1 MKNLITKK
9 LALLAI
15 VLFASIGNA
24 FGQSITF
31 DFNGINDNDYNA
43 DALIVNSGS
52 WVSSNETINFSEGED
67 VTIKV
72 FAYNLYELDK
82 VYVDGE
88 EIAVNI
94 HAEHEFKSISGNHTV
109 KVVCKKVPTNT
120 VALSFNYQNVARLCF
135 DGFNFSRCPQ
145 GNETFEVPTG
155 SNLSLRLEPYTS
167 AYPVSSIKVDGND
180 VTTAFMAGNYSLT
193 NIASN
198 HTVAVTFEK
207 VASHTINVTLPDYTK
222 KYYFED
228 VESGTNFGWN
238 NSIELAAGKD
248 VRLYFEP
255 TTGYQVDKAL
265 IDKGDGSIV
274 NVANALNT
282 NGYYEFKSLDADY
295 EVSITT
301 KIATQHTITIDFDN
315 EKAGVYLNNYRSDPD
330 HLISSDSAT
339 PNTTYEFN
347 EGTSVRMT
355 FWSNSGIYIFKSIKI
370 NGADVNPLYDDNIG
384 YYYDFNNL
392 SGDYSVVLT
401 YEEMPS
407 VTVNFDNS
415 MGGVTLQNGEIDYYV
430 SPNWRDCFPSGTT
443 MRIIPYAYDD
453 YKVGSITV
461 DGSAVTLMDGYYE
474 FTLTDDCIVSVV
486 FEEVAKHTISY
497 TFNREDVASVYVSWG
512 GNSRPVNCSSSMEI
526 TEGSDVS
533 MWTDWIDNS
542 YYIKSFTVN
551 DNDVTE
557 LFKSGNYS
565 LSNVT
570 SDLSIYVELETI
582 EPSYAMNVTF
592 NHDGFGEVCFDDSH
606 YNRCVNHAQT
616 VDVAAGE
623 DIWVNVNLF
632 SLVHPLKS
640 IKVDDTDV
648 TNDVKQNGGY
658 SIPNISSNHSVYVE
672 YDELPYN
679 TISVNWQEGNADV
692 YFEEGNFTLWGQEA
706 QIVSGHNAKMFI
718 TPTAGYAISNVSIS
732 DGSSTQ
738 DITESFN
745 ANGGYY
751 EFTSLN
757 TDYTVTVQ
765 FTEVETRTITLSFD
779 NEKGSVYINGR
790 SVGPYEYAYNEG
802 STIRL
807 TVNARE
813 GYKVGSILVD
823 DSEVTESYKANGCY
837 EFVLNSNSVVTVNF
851 VEATY
856 YTISLTGD
864 DTEKGYYYLS
874 HEGSIVEETDV
885 YLYVHPDLGYVPT
898 ATVDENEV
906 DLSYNQEYGYYYYL
920 ISNLDANHTVNV
932 TFGEKHISY
941 VHLSINK
948 NETKEVYLSNNSRTD
963 SGDFRL
969 TTGTTVRLVAYP
981 QIGYELESIYIDNTD
996 ITESYMENGYYD
1008 LVVTECT
1015 ITVTMK
1021 KKTAPST
1028 VTVTIPSSGVGT
1040 FCCEYDL
1047 NFSGVSGI
1055 KAYVASGYDPSTGD
1069 LVLTRVNDVPVGTGL
1084 LIKGTPGDYNVSSGN
1099 SNYIF
1104 ANMLRGVV
1112 DQTTIRT
1119 EQWLY
1124 DGWNGERYYTSYI
1137 LDTDGEFNIA
1147 DNAYQVPANSAY
1159 LVIPSEYV
1167 NTSMAKLHNIF
1178 LDDEE
1183 EINGIT
1189 TGVGF
1194 IWAGEKRNATAT
1206 DDVYNLQG
1214 QKVNSKTLK
1223 PGIYIKNGKKFMVK

>member
-15 VLFASIGNA
+15 VLFASIGSA
-24 FGQSITF
+24 FGQSINVTLTGA
-31 DFNGINDNDYNA
+31 NNNNNERLNA
-43 DALIVNSGS
+43 QLLFSGS
-52 WVSSNETINFSEGED
+52 TSGDLWVDTDNELQLFLGED
-67 VTIKV
+67 VTMRVYV
-72 FAYNLYELDK
+72 FNNLYS
-82 VYVDGE
+82 
-88 EIAVNI
+88 I
-94 HAEHEFKSISGNHTV
+94 KSIYIDDVDLTKEIINNENSYTFSSLSGNHTV
-109 KVVCKKVPTNT
+109 NIVFDKEPTQNVQVT
-120 VALSFNYQNVARLCF
+120 ISHPDVLRLSFSGDSYWY
-135 DGFNFSRCPQ
+135 STSKP
-145 GNETFEVPTG
+145 ETVEVPDG
-155 SNLSLRLEPYTS
+155 KSIWMSFSYLSS
-167 AYPVSSIKVDGND
+167 AYPIKSVIIDGNED
-180 VTTAFMAGNYSLT
+180 VTDQFLADNGYSFQ
-193 NIASN
+193 NISGPHSVN
-198 HTVAVTFEK
+198 IELDELQ
-207 VASHTINVTLPDYTK
+207 SHTIRFIRPDDSFWPEVSFYDGD
-222 KYYFED
+222 YYLNGYEA
-228 VESGTNFGWN
+228 V
-238 NSIELAAGKD
+238 LAAGKS
-248 VRLYFEP
+248 VKMYITLP
-255 TTGYQVDKAL
+255 GGYQ
-265 IDKGDGSIV
+265 INTV
-274 NVANALNT
+274 NVKDSHEHPLDVNTVTNSILT
-282 NGYYEFKSLDADY
+282 NGYYEFTELSDDY
-295 EVSITT
+295 VV
-301 KIATQHTITIDFDN
+301 TITYQTVNKYTITANFDD
-315 EKAGVYLNNYRSDPD
+315 EKGWVNYMINGNGSGVSPNDP
-330 HLISSDSAT
+330 IA
-339 PNTTYEFN
+339 FN
-347 EGTSVRMT
+347 EGTTVRYIAGGH
-355 FWSNSGIYIFKSIKI
+355 SN
-370 NGADVNPLYDDNIG
+370 N
-384 YYYDFNNL
+384 
-392 SGDYSVVLT
+392 
-401 YEEMPS
+401 
-407 VTVNFDNS
+407 
-415 MGGVTLQNGEIDYYV
+415 
-430 SPNWRDCFPSGTT
+430 
-443 MRIIPYAYDD
+443 
-453 YKVGSITV
+453 YKVKSFLV
-461 DGSAVTLMDGYYE
+461 DGVDKTSEYLLNNYYE
-474 FTLTDDCIVSVV
+474 FSNLGANHTI
-486 FEEVAKHTISY
+486 EVQYRESAPVTISY
-497 TFNREDVASVYVSWG
+497 TFNRE
-512 GNSRPVNCSSSMEI
+512 
-526 TEGSDVS
+526 
-533 MWTDWIDNS
+533 
-542 YYIKSFTVN
+542 
-551 DNDVTE
+551 E
-557 LFKSGNYS
+557 LFGLGIIWDNGSMS
-565 LSNVT
+565 LSNSQSIELPEGSFVRLYFDWINEAYKIKAIKVDGVDVVTETFMTDGYLLSNIT
-570 SDLSIYVELETI
+570 SDHSVDIQIETKQ
-582 EPSYAMNVTF
+582 PSYAMNVTF
-592 NHDGFGEVCFDDSH
+592 NHDGFGDVCFDDSH
-606 YNRCVNHAQT
+606 YNRCVNYAQT

-672 YDELPYN
+672 FDELPYN

-718 TPTAGYAISNVSIS
+718 TPTAGCAISNVSIS

-790 SVGPYEYAYNEG
+790 WVGPYEYAYNEG

-813 GYKVGSILVD
+813 RYKVGSIFVD

-885 YLYVHPDLGYVPT
+885 YLYVYPETGYVPT

-1112 DQTTIRT
+1112 EQTTIRT

>member
-15 VLFASIGNA
+15 VLFASIGHA
-24 FGQSITF
+24 FGANISVTT
-31 DFNGINDNDYNA
+31 NNENA
-43 DALIVNSGS
+43 VDWRLSWPGNNNWTSGS
-52 WVSSNETINFSEGED
+52 GAFDVDDGVEAFMELTWIDVLYNITGISVDGSSVDVETFRSEGY
-67 VTIKV
+67 TWS
-72 FAYNLYELDK
+72 
-82 VYVDGE
+82 
-88 EIAVNI
+88 NI
-94 HAEHEFKSISGNHTV
+94 QGNHTV
-109 KVVCKKVPTNT
+109 NITLDKLPTNIFN
-120 VALSFNYQNVARLCF
+120 VEFNYDNVASVFFSYNNDRYGMGF
-135 DGFNFSRCPQ
+135 FSDGELEIPSGGDVNMFVNQQSSAYPLNKVLVDDVDVTNQINNGQYVF
-145 GNETFEVPTG
+145 
-155 SNLSLRLEPYTS
+155 SNLSADHYVKVFLDKVENTNS
-167 AYPVSSIKVDGND
+167 ISVSFNEGFDPSFYFEDDGKTWWNPQNAEFATGND
-180 VTTAFMAGNYSLT
+180 VKLIIDPSYGILVSKIYVT
-193 NIASN
+193 NKSTN
-198 HTVAVTFEK
+198 DKTDVT
-207 VASHTINVTLPDYTK
+207 
-222 KYYFED
+222 
-228 VESGTNFGWN
+228 ES
-238 NSIELAAGKD
+238 
-248 VRLYFEP
+248 
-255 TTGYQVDKAL
+255 YQA
-265 IDKGDGSIV
+265 
-274 NVANALNT
+274 
-282 NGYYEFKSLDADY
+282 NGYYEFSYLSADY
-295 EVSITT
+295 AVEVELEYVGVS
-301 KIATQHTITIDFDN
+301 KIYVDYDSS
-315 EKAGVYLNNYRSDPD
+315 KANVNLLDYSADPNN
-330 HLISSDSAT
+330 
-339 PNTTYEFN
+339 
-347 EGTSVRMT
+347 GT
-355 FWSNSGIYIFKSIKI
+355 
-370 NGADVNPLYDDNIG
+370 LYNIG
-384 YYYDFNNL
+384 FDGNEFTKGSNVRLYISPYGGYVLESILVDERDVTSTYLENN
-392 SGDYSVVLT
+392 
-401 YEEMPS
+401 
-407 VTVNFDNS
+407 
-415 MGGVTLQNGEIDYYV
+415 
-430 SPNWRDCFPSGTT
+430 
-443 MRIIPYAYDD
+443 
-453 YKVGSITV
+453 
-461 DGSAVTLMDGYYE
+461 YYE
-474 FTLTDDCIVSVV
+474 FLDLNADHTIKVQFRESVPV
-486 FEEVAKHTISY
+486 TISY
-497 TFNREDVASVYVSWG
+497 TFNREDVAGVFVSWNTG
-512 GNSRPVNCSSSMEI
+512 ATNLNGTSSI
-526 TEGSDVS
+526 TVMEGSDVR
-533 MWTDWIDNS
+533 MTNDWLDES
-542 YYIKSFTVN
+542 YRIKSFKV
-551 DNDVTE
+551 DGIDYTE
-557 LFKSGNYS
+557 TFINEGYS

-570 SDLSIYVELETI
+570 SDLSVYVELETI

-592 NHDGFGEVCFDDSH
+592 NHDGLGEVCFDDSH

-623 DIWVNVNLF
+623 DIWVYVNLF
-632 SLVHPLKS
+632 SLAHPLKS

-648 TNDVKQNGGY
+648 TNGVKQNGGY

-672 YDELPYN
+672 FDELPYN

-692 YFEEGNFTLWGQEA
+692 YFVEGNFTLWGQEA
-706 QIVSGHNAKMFI
+706 QIVSGHNAKMYI
-718 TPTAGYAISNVSIS
+718 TPTAGCAISNVSIS

-738 DITESFN
+738 DITDTFN

-751 EFTSLN
+751 EFTSVN
-757 TDYTVTVQ
+757 VDYTVTVQ
-765 FTEVETRTITLSFD
+765 FTEVDTHTITLNFA
-779 NEKGSVYINGR
+779 NEKGWVYIND
-790 SVGPYEYAYNEG
+790 SQVGSYEYTYNEG

-807 TVNARE
+807 RINARE

-823 DSEVTESYKANGCY
+823 DSEVTEAYKANGCY

-864 DTEKGYYYLS
+864 DTEKGDYYLS

-885 YLYVHPDLGYVPT
+885 YLYVYPNTGYVPT

-948 NETKEVYLSNNSRTD
+948 NETKEVYLSNNSRPD

-1112 DQTTIRT
+1112 EQTTIRT

>member
-1 MKNLITKK
+1 MDITW
-9 LALLAI
+9 I
-15 VLFASIGNA
+15 HPYYT
-24 FGQSITF
+24 ITEVTV
-31 DFNGINDNDYNA
+31 DDSP
-43 DALIVNSGS
+43 VN
-52 WVSSNETINFSEGED
+52 VATFRSEGY
-67 VTIKV
+67 TWS
-72 FAYNLYELDK
+72 
-82 VYVDGE
+82 
-88 EIAVNI
+88 NI
-94 HAEHEFKSISGNHTV
+94 QGNHTV
-109 KVVCKKVPTNT
+109 NITLEALPTNEIF
-120 VALSFNYQNVARLCF
+120 VDFNYENVASA
-135 DGFNFSRCPQ
+135 NFSYNNGSNGMVVRYNGGCDIPSGIDVDMTVNSLTSAYQ
-145 GNETFEVPTG
+145 LNKVLVDDVDVTNQIINGKYVF
-155 SNLSLRLEPYTS
+155 SNLSADHHVKVFLDKVENTNSISVSFIGTIS
-167 AYPVSSIKVDGND
+167 ASYYFYENGKTWWTPENAEFTPGND
-180 VTTAFMAGNYSLT
+180 V
-193 NIASN
+193 
-198 HTVAVTFEK
+198 
-207 VASHTINVTLPDYTK
+207 
-222 KYYFED
+222 
-228 VESGTNFGWN
+228 
-238 NSIELAAGKD
+238 ELHID
-248 VRLYFEP
+248 
-255 TTGYQVDKAL
+255 TSTGYKVTSM
-265 IDKGDGSIV
+265 SITNTSTNV
-274 NVANALNT
+274 KTDVTDFYQEHGFYKFSDLSADYAVEVEVGVANIYKVSVDYDSSKGTGYIISYKTDPN
-282 NGYYEFKSLDADY
+282 NGTGF
-295 EVSITT
+295 
-301 KIATQHTITIDFDN
+301 DF
-315 EKAGVYLNNYRSDPD
+315 Y
-330 HLISSDSAT
+330 
-339 PNTTYEFN
+339 PNGNEFN
-347 EGTSVRMT
+347 EGSNVRLCLYPYNGY
-355 FWSNSGIYIFKSIKI
+355 SLESI
-370 NGADVNPLYDDNIG
+370 L
-384 YYYDFNNL
+384 
-392 SGDYSVVLT
+392 
-401 YEEMPS
+401 
-407 VTVNFDNS
+407 
-415 MGGVTLQNGEIDYYV
+415 
-430 SPNWRDCFPSGTT
+430 
-443 MRIIPYAYDD
+443 
-453 YKVGSITV
+453 V
-461 DGSAVTLMDGYYE
+461 DGVDVTSTYLENNYFDFMNINDNHTVVVQFKE
-474 FTLTDDCIVSVV
+474 SVPV
-486 FEEVAKHTISY
+486 NISY
-497 TFNREDVASVYVSWG
+497 TFNREDFAGVFVSWNYG
-512 GNSRPVNCSSSMEI
+512 STTIYRTSSI
-526 TEGSDVS
+526 TVMEGSDVR
-533 MWTDWIDNS
+533 MTNNRLDES
-542 YYIKSFTVN
+542 YRIKSFKV
-551 DNDVTE
+551 DGIDYTE
-557 LFKSGNYS
+557 TFINGNYS

-606 YNRCVNHAQT
+606 YNRCVNYAQT

-623 DIWVNVNLF
+623 DIWVYVNLF

-672 YDELPYN
+672 FDELPYN

-718 TPTAGYAISNVSIS
+718 TPTAGCAISNVSIS

-738 DITESFN
+738 DITDTFN

-751 EFTSLN
+751 EFTSVN
-757 TDYTVTVQ
+757 VDYTVTVQ

-790 SVGPYEYAYNEG
+790 WVGPYEYAYNEG

-813 GYKVGSILVD
+813 GYKVGSIFVD

-864 DTEKGYYYLS
+864 DTEKGSYYLS

-885 YLYVHPDLGYVPT
+885 YLYVHPYTGYVPT

-932 TFGEKHISY
+932 TFGEEHISY

-948 NETKEVYLSNNSRTD
+948 NETKEVYLSNNSRPD

-1112 DQTTIRT
+1112 EQTTIRT

-1214 QKVNSKTLK
+1214 PKVNSKTLK

>member
-15 VLFASIGNA
+15 VFFASIGHA
-24 FGQSITF
+24 FGAISVSITDDKGVAVDDVVKVWF
-31 DFNGINDNDYNA
+31 SSLNCYMETQKNEMLEFLQGEENGWINVRLLSSEYQITNIKIDGNDIMSSCSFDNDSGIYYYEFIPFPDNFNVSIEVIKLEA
-43 DALIVNSGS
+43 YTISVNL
-52 WVSSNETINFSEGED
+52 NEGYAS
-67 VTIKV
+67 VV
-72 FAYNLYELDK
+72 F
-82 VYVDGE
+82 
-88 EIAVNI
+88 
-94 HAEHEFKSISGNHTV
+94 
-109 KVVCKKVPTNT
+109 
-120 VALSFNYQNVARLCF
+120 F
-135 DGFNFSRCPQ
+135 DGFVRQNGESVTLGKGRNVKMYINPSAGFEFSQ
-145 GNETFEVPTG
+145 VT
-155 SNLSLRLEPYTS
+155 
-167 AYPVSSIKVDGND
+167 IVDGY
-180 VTTAFMAGNYSLT
+180 G
-193 NIASN
+193 
-198 HTVAVTFEK
+198 
-207 VASHTINVTLPDYTK
+207 
-222 KYYFED
+222 
-228 VESGTNFGWN
+228 
-238 NSIELAAGKD
+238 NSIDATQAFD
-248 VRLYFEP
+248 EP
-255 TTGYQVDKAL
+255 G
-265 IDKGDGSIV
+265 
-274 NVANALNT
+274 
-282 NGYYEFKSLDADY
+282 GYYEFESPDVNYNVTVDFTTSDTKTITVNYNEEAAWVSLLEYKNDPNSGLRYGASSGDALEFNQGYKFQLTIGNNSGTY
-295 EVSITT
+295 EVTSIIDNDEE
-301 KIATQHTITIDFDN
+301 KIS
-315 EKAGVYLNNYRSDPD
+315 EYRENN
-330 HLISSDSAT
+330 
-339 PNTTYEFN
+339 
-347 EGTSVRMT
+347 
-355 FWSNSGIYIFKSIKI
+355 
-370 NGADVNPLYDDNIG
+370 
-384 YYYDFNNL
+384 YYDFTL
-392 SGDYSVVLT
+392 SDDHTISVT
-401 YEEMPS
+401 FAAMPT
-407 VTVNFDNS
+407 VTVNFDDNKGWVELS
-415 MGGVTLQNGEIDYYV
+415 EFGSVAPDNPFGYSKGSTVRITPHASNG
-430 SPNWRDCFPSGTT
+430 
-443 MRIIPYAYDD
+443 
-453 YKVGSITV
+453 YKVGSVTV
-461 DGSAVTLMDGYYE
+461 DGNAVSLTDGYYE
-474 FTLTDDCIVSVV
+474 FILTDDCVVNVV
-486 FEEVAKHTISY
+486 FEEVAKYTISY

-512 GNSRPVNCSSSMEI
+512 GNLRPVNCSSSMEI

-592 NHDGFGEVCFDDSH
+592 NHDGFGDVCFDDSH
-606 YNRCVNHAQT
+606 YNRCVNYAQT

-672 YDELPYN
+672 FDELPYN

-706 QIVSGHNAKMFI
+706 QIVSGHNAKMYI

-738 DITESFN
+738 DITDSFN
-745 ANGGYY
+745 PNGGYY
-751 EFTSLN
+751 EFTSVN
-757 TDYTVTVQ
+757 VDYTVTVQ

-790 SVGPYEYAYNEG
+790 WVGPYEYAYNEG

-807 TVNARE
+807 TVNARK

-823 DSEVTESYKANGCY
+823 DSEVTEAYKANGCY

-885 YLYVHPDLGYVPT
+885 YLYVYPETGYVPT

-981 QIGYELESIYIDNTD
+981 QIGYELDSIYIDDTD

-1112 DQTTIRT
+1112 EQTTIRT